1 MGILEEPIEHSE
13 NKVIDVGAGYYLVMM
28 MCIFLSFLKITSKS
42 KDTCCSGSDILI
54 LIEVNSRANLKKL
67 DIHLLLSG
75 GGILYSAT
83 WTTNENKVF
92 LSIKP

>member
-1 MGILEEPIEHSE
+1 MGILEEPIEHSV
-13 NKVIDVGAGYYLVMM
+13 NKVVDVGAVFRDVY
-28 MCIFLSFLKITSKS
+28 FLRNTSKS
-42 KDTCCSGSDILI
+42 KDTCCSGSDSPSLM
-54 LIEVNSRANLKKL
+54 EVNSRANLKKL
-67 DIHLLLSG
+67 DMHLFISG